1 MATFRIVV
9 AVFFAATFLTSSASA
24 FNDLCGPR
32 DSPIDCQ
39 NSQKALEIRRQQ
51 AEAAGQ
57 DKAQFILD
65 INKARAQFWATY
77 PDKPGAAKAREEF
90 ANLLFYKDFYYLRLM
105 LIGSQGRD
113 LTARRG
119 PDFIAHI
126 LDLSV
131 GLQAVDGG
139 IRQSAKPEFFEWVSA
154 IQTKLFE
161 DLPSNSTDRAAVQGF
176 TSAFLLGEK
185 FWKAL
190 AAGEKKYQAYLIER
204 DWWEFDEVHRIPVG
218 KTAADSPRKRR
229 EELQA
234 EEARQEELRAVTRVK
249 QNVCISDDLTTE
261 WRNPS
266 AGEKM
271 ESLKRLLIQ
280 TLRERANTPGYDQKR
295 WIAVDSRYYPAWTP
309 DTSLVRPALVS
320 TIPGGSCGA
329 GAHLEILVLTP

>member
-9 AVFFAATFLTSSASA
+9 AVFFAATFLASSAFA
-24 FNDLCGPR
+24 FNDPCGPR

-39 NSQKALEIRRQQ
+39 NFQKALEIRRQQ
-51 AEAAGQ
+51 AEAAGR

-77 PDKPGAAKAREEF
+77 PDKAGAAKAREEF

-105 LIGSQGRD
+105 LIGSQGKD
-113 LTARRG
+113 LTDRRG

-131 GLQAVDGG
+131 GLQTVDGG
-139 IRQSAKPEFFEWVSA
+139 IRQSAKPEFFAWVSA

-161 DLPSNSTDRAAVQGF
+161 GLPSNSTDRAAVQGF
-176 TSAFLLGEK
+176 NSAFLGEK

-190 AAGEKKYQAYLIER
+190 AASEKKYQAYLIER
-204 DWWEFDEVHRIPVG
+204 DWWEFDDVKRVPVG

-234 EEARQEELRAVTRVK
+234 EEAMQEEARAVTRVR

-266 AGEKM
+266 AGGKM
-271 ESLKRLLIQ
+271 ETLKRLLIQ
-280 TLRERANTPGYDQKR
+280 SLRERANSPGYDQKR
-295 WIAVDSRYYPAWTP
+295 WIAVDSRYYSAWNP
-309 DTSLVRPALVS
+309 DTSSGWPALVS

-329 GAHLEILVLTP
+329 GGHREILVLTP